1 MSLYTEDQIGA
12 MLASQQD
19 PEASR
24 RMQEMHARELAVAEE
39 QRRQLTR
46 FAAVA
51 CGCSRRY
58 DWGGPQPPQLE
69 CIIHGQLVIS
79 VQDGRVL
86 G

>member
-1 MSLYTEDQIGA
+1 MTGREVPRLFDFTDEP
-12 MLASQQD
+12 LASTARALQD
-19 PEASR
+19 VHE
-24 RMQEMHARELAVAEE
+24 REFAVAEE
-39 QRRQLTR
+39 QRRQLIK

-58 DWGGPQPPQLE
+58 AWGDPQPPQLG
-69 CIIHGQLVIS
+69 CIVHGQLVIS